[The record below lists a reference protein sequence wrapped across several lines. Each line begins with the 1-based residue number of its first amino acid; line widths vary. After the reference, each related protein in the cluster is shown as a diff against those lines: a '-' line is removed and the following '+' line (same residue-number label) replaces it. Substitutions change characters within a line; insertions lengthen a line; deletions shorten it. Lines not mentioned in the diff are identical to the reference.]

1 MRAIDLYSG
10 IGGWTLGLE
19 LAGIEIVSS
28 YEWWNKANKTH
39 NINAKK
45 NNQEVNIRTLKLED
59 LPKGIDIVV
68 GSPPCTQFSFSNRG
82 GKGDMEDGLIDIKK
96 FLDVIQ
102 YIKPKYWAMENVPRV
117 SQIIAEEILPNG
129 RLAEYRN
136 LFSVNE
142 VIDMSEYGVPQK
154 RKRMIAGNFPF
165 QLLDTYKSRL
175 KSISM
180 GDVLNALYQDSPQ
193 DILYGVQIQKDDL
206 TDNEHED
213 FLSDEE
219 LRINS
224 DSKTMHPIYNKMSF
238 PDPLEKPVRTITAT
252 CTRVSRESV
261 IIEDVQKKGSYRRL
275 SVRERG
281 LLQGFPITYQ
291 YYGDSHSEKLKM
303 IGNAIPPAFTYYLAH
318 AMKETSIKEIPL
330 LKEMGYRLSIPTEL
344 PKKTKPDSKGKTYP
358 ITRKFCAAI
367 PSLRFGSGVRFDLSN
382 SFDQDKN
389 VNWKVSFFYGSSKK
403 IIEMELSNELFK
415 EIKELKCWKFIEQ
428 NVDNISLEIR
438 QKMENVSSYELQN
451 VWRHISQGI
460 TPHDV
465 VDFLDKLSNEL
476 YLNMSGFDMESRVN
490 IQNFVS
496 HKTAKQNK
504 KLEQNSLMVFV
515 GCIIGIVFNN
525 ISLST
530 EKGTLCK

>member
-96 FLDVIQ
+96 FLDVVQ

-129 RLAEYRN
+129 RLAKYRN

-154 RKRMIAGNFPF
+154 RKRMIAGDFPL
-165 QLLDTYKSRL
+165 QLLDAYKSRL
-175 KSISM
+175 ESISM
-180 GDVLNALYQDSPQ
+180 GDVLKALYQDTPK
-193 DILYGVQIQKDDL
+193 DVLYGVEIRKDNL
-206 TDNEHED
+206 TDNEHEE

-224 DSKTMHPIYNKMSF
+224 DSKMMHPIYNRMSF

-261 IIEDVQKKGSYRRL
+261 IIEDIQKKGSYRRL

-303 IGNAIPPAFTYYLAH
+303 IGNAIPPAFTYYIAH
-318 AMKETSIKEIPL
+318 AMRETPTKEVPL
-330 LKEMGYRLSIPTEL
+330 LKEMGHKLSIPAEL

-358 ITRKFCAAI
+358 ETRKFCVAI

-382 SFDQDKN
+382 FFDYEKN

-403 IIEMELSNELFK
+403 IIEMELSNRLLQ
-415 EIKELKCWKFIEQ
+415 EIKVLESWKLFEQ
-428 NVDNISLEIR
+428 KVEEIFSKL
-438 QKMENVSSYELQN
+438 QHKMEDLSPYGLQN
-451 VWRHISQGI
+451 VWRHINQG
-460 TPHDV
+460 TSPHDV

-476 YLNMSGFDMESRVN
+476 YLSLNRLDIDSKVE
-490 IQNFVS
+490 IQNFIS
-496 HKTAKQNK
+496 FKTAKQNK
-504 KLEQNSLMVFV
+504 KLERNSLMVIV
-515 GCIIGIVFNN
+515 GCIIGIAFNDM
-525 ISLST
+525 LLFT
-530 EKGTLCK
+530 EKGMSCK